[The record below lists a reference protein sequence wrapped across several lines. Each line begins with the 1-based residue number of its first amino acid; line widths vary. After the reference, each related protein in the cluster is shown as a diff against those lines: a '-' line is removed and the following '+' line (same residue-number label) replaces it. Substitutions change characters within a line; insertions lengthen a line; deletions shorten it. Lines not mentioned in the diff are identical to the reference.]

1 MEGPQDPGRR
11 RLEDR
16 PAEGTRGPRL
26 PRPGRRSLPPGDGH
40 RPPGARAALRLPH
53 KAQRQP
59 RVRRLHRLGRD
70 GAHRDP
76 RPAGSPTAATAT
88 SPPAAGRTAC
98 PPCGRT
104 SGTGCAS
111 LAGRSRPSSSDRPAR
126 SGGPSPGSW
135 PGCRAASSGRDPDA
149 AIRRSMRPRSKWQ
162 NRQAASPDTPNRS
175 RYRPRCP
182 GGRRGLATTAG
193 IAKIVQEARIINA
206 TPSLTCRV

>member
-88 SPPAAGRTAC
+88 STPAAGRTAC

-104 SGTGCAS
+104 SGTARAS
-111 LAGRSRPSSSDRPAR
+111 LAGRPGPSSSDRPAR

-149 AIRRSMRPRSKWQ
+149 ATREGPCGQGASGKTVKPPHLTRPT
-162 NRQAASPDTPNRS
+162 APDTGPGAPADAGDWP
-175 RYRPRCP
+175 RPPELRKLCK
-182 GGRRGLATTAG
+182 RL
-193 IAKIVQEARIINA
+193 V
-206 TPSLTCRV
+206 